1 MISFSNEQMPECEY
15 LDGGREDNREPRAVG
30 QFMAAVL
37 ARYGISANAE
47 PERPRLPRLEHRPAQ
62 LGGLLSVG

>member
-1 MISFSNEQMPECEY
+1 MISFSNEQMLES
-15 LDGGREDNREPRAVG
+15 LDGDREGAREPRAVG

-47 PERPRLPRLEHRPAQ
+47 PERPRLPRLEHRPTQ
-62 LGGLLSVG
+62 IGGLVSVG

>member
-1 MISFSNEQMPECEY
+1 MISFSNEQLLESP
-15 LDGGREDNREPRAVG
+15 DGEREGEPRAVG

-37 ARYGISANAE
+37 ARYGIAARVE